1 LQNIREQLRST
12 TKPRRSAGTKG
23 QSSLLGSLAKIL
35 GYVARPVEMIHQ
47 AVLENNASRLLT
59 QLLIHA
65 GLGGLAAVVIDRSG
79 TLDLILQLTIVSA
92 TGNAGLQSM
101 FLFIQG
107 AGLILV
113 LDLMLILLTQLVLR
127 YGFRASYNLIRVAA
141 SLTPV
146 VFYST
151 LFLLLAILS
160 LSTSP
165 FSSLMLLA
173 SGLAIS
179 TLALYL
185 AIRQLTRFEEN
196 RCFLLVTL
204 VIILFTSLL
213 ATLINLALPVLNVL
227 VSQTLPL

>member
-185 AIRQLTRFEEN
+185 AIRRLTRFEEN